1 MSLSGIFSALSL
13 KKGKSRR
20 KKGQDTSS
28 SGEEDASSEQSST
41 LAGRDSKKLKGS
53 KSSIFGISAKQESAG
68 QSHQGRVPVPPD
80 RSERT
85 AWGTAKKDA
94 GTKKAAKQGTG
105 YFEGSG
111 ISIPS
116 PQSSASSKRDDAKL
130 DQMFDDLR
138 DPETDTNK
146 DEIGVDSLMKYFTSL
161 GVNPETCEIF
171 IVLDIVQATSF
182 GLITRKGFVE
192 GWKATRYA

>member
-105 YFEGSG
+105 YAGYDLMNPPFQPCCFALV
-111 ISIPS
+111 IRV
-116 PQSSASSKRDDAKL
+116 QSSDSRAEKRGALMNAK
-130 DQMFDDLR
+130 
-138 DPETDTNK
+138 TA
-146 DEIGVDSLMKYFTSL
+146 Y
-161 GVNPETCEIF
+161 
-171 IVLDIVQATSF
+171 
-182 GLITRKGFVE
+182 
-192 GWKATRYA
+192 